1 MNLLRE
7 GLDLPETSFI
17 GILDAEKIGFL
28 RSKTSLLQIIGRAA
42 RNVNGYVIM
51 YSHDKK
57 QSTAMIDAIEETNR
71 RRDVQI
77 AYNTAHGI
85 TPQTIISSIKEI
97 GIPSKKK
104 DTFDGSHIGNVA
116 VYIKRL
122 ELEMDVASA
131 NLDFERAAEIRDE
144 LFAMRKRK

>member
-57 QSTAMIDAIEETNR
+57 LSIAMTDAIAETDR
-71 RRDVQI
+71 RREVQI
-77 AYNTAHGI
+77 AYNTEHGI
-85 TPQTIISSIKEI
+85 TPQTIISRIKEI

-104 DTFDGSHIGNVA
+104 DAFD
-116 VYIKRL
+116 
-122 ELEMDVASA
+122 
-131 NLDFERAAEIRDE
+131 
-144 LFAMRKRK
+144 

>member
-57 QSTAMIDAIEETNR
+57 MSVAMIDAIEETNR
-71 RRDVQI
+71 RREVQM
-77 AYNTAHGI
+77 AYNTEHHI
-85 TPQTIISSIKEI
+85 TPRTIISSIKEI
-97 GIPSKKK
+97 GIASKKK
-104 DTFDGSHIGNVA
+104 DTFDG
-116 VYIKRL
+116 
-122 ELEMDVASA
+122 
-131 NLDFERAAEIRDE
+131 
-144 LFAMRKRK
+144 